1 MSDIT
6 HLTCIF
12 SVFVIVLQL
21 LEFFMSYSRVVYGNE
36 QIKNTFLIW
45 LVVHF
50 GFFTT
55 YLLTRGLL
63 IFLFCLFLY
72 FFSPSIFTLCVCIVL
87 LGLYSSIIT
96 K

>member
-1 MSDIT
+1 MSYIT
-6 HLTCIF
+6 HLTSIF

-36 QIKNTFLIW
+36 QIKNPILSW
-45 LVVHF
+45 LVVEF
-50 GFFTT
+50 GFFIT

-72 FFSPSIFTLCVCIVL
+72 FFPPSVFTILICVVLIVIYSCIVA
-87 LGLYSSIIT
+87 